1 MASDTKEPTVAL
13 CENDINT
20 IAEDLISSEDIV
32 MVHYD
37 DIIVVD
43 DRWSI
48 LSTFSQQFVE

>member
-13 CENDINT
+13 CENNINT

>member
-1 MASDTKEPTVAL
+1 MAGDTKEPTVTL

-20 IAEDLISSEDIV
+20 TAEDLISSEDIV

-43 DRWSI
+43 DR
-48 LSTFSQQFVE
+48 